1 MNQEQFAYLRARELE
16 TYFREKVN
24 LSYKGQNSSFSEYG
38 ITHVNNRPVR
48 QPITVGFSELSAGAH
63 LYIST
68 DLTKTK
74 QGIAKIEFDLSEDT
88 LHGLETGKHKIRLL
102 DAIQT
107 SVSNRFLINAEDI
120 AGQSLLRSA
129 DREYKKTITNPF
141 RQLWD
146 VLRFVTGTYP
156 DGPFGKPMGDTVTVK
171 QSKPMHISHNANRLT
186 KTNFGL
192 RNNVKNPN
200 NMQSHM
206 PTEPIYVRSASIP
219 NSTYLS
225 PDVDYEL
232 SFSQDSSRGIPR
244 RKCTFTPVDDGN
256 HNVEPLTIEYVGIRL
271 AEKSMALYLPSD
283 QTITLTVSAHI
294 GAHGHEHV
302 DNTHDYLQEEDID
315 PARKYMQ
322 LPSKEKEIASL
333 DSMIASAQSRAGTQK
348 SRQPLQQDLA
358 IKRGPER
365 S

>member
-16 TYFREKVN
+16 SYFREKVD
-24 LSYKGQNSSFSEYG
+24 LRYKGQNSDFFEYDV
-38 ITHVNNRPVR
+38 THVNNRPVK

-74 QGIAKIEFDLSEDT
+74 QGKAKIEFDLSEDT
-88 LHGLETGKHKIRLL
+88 LHGLETGKHKIKLL
-102 DAIQT
+102 DALQT

-146 VLRFVTGTYP
+146 ILRLVTGTYP
-156 DGPFGKPMGDTVTVK
+156 DGPFGKPIGDTVK
-171 QSKPMHISHNANRLT
+171 QSKLMHISHNASRLT

-192 RNNVKNPN
+192 RNNVKNSN
-200 NMQSHM
+200 ILQSHM
-206 PTEPIYVRSASIP
+206 PAEPLYVRLASITD
-219 NSTYLS
+219 STSLS

-232 SFSQDSSRGIPR
+232 SFSRDSSRGIPR
-244 RKCTFTPVDDGN
+244 SKCTFTPVDKDN
-256 HNVEPLTIEYVGIRL
+256 HTVEPLTIEYDGIRL
-271 AEKSMALYLPSD
+271 AEKSMALYLPFD
-283 QTITLTVSAHI
+283 QTINLTVSDHI
-294 GAHGHEHV
+294 KAHGHEPAV
-302 DNTHDYLQEEDID
+302 NIHDYSQEADID
-315 PARKYMQ
+315 PDRKNMQ
-322 LPSKEKEIASL
+322 LPSKSKEIASL
-333 DSMIASAQSRAGTQK
+333 DSMIASAQSRASAQK
-348 SRQPLQQDLA
+348 SRPSLQQDLA
-358 IKRGPER
+358 KKIDPER